1 MTTNGDSP
9 IVWSIWQASSCRPHK
24 GLGRGECHMKKKTV
38 RDVDVA
44 GKRVLVRVDF
54 NVPLRDRRVFDD
66 TRIRAA
72 LPTIE
77 YLRGEGAKVIL
88 VSHLGRP
95 DGREDPALRLDPVVR
110 RLSDLLGVPVGKT
123 AALVGLEVTEAVGA
137 LRPEGVFVNDA
148 FGAAHRAH
156 ATTAGVAEY
165 LPAVAGFLMEKEL
178 GVLDSL
184 LSNPKRPFVV
194 VLGGIKVSEK
204 IGVIRKFLQFADD
217 LLIGGAMCFTFFAA
231 QGWQVGSSRVES
243 EEGVAA
249 ARRVLDEMAESDC
262 TLHLPQDVLLADR
275 FEADAELRTARA
287 DTILDGWMGVDVGQ
301 DTALDYG
308 RIIAGAGQVFWNGP
322 MGAFE
327 ILPFGKGTRVVAQ
340 AMANCGGV
348 TVVGGGDSLAAVNS
362 LGLSGE
368 MDHVSTGGGASLEY
382 LEGSSLPGL
391 DTLEDA

>member
-24 GLGRGECHMKKKTV
+24 GLGRGECHMNKKTV

-44 GKRVLVRVDF
+44 GKRVLVRVAF

-110 RLSDLLGVPVGKT
+110 RLSDLLGVPVRKT

-137 LRPEGVFVNDA
+137 LRSEGVLVLENSRFHPGETQTDQ
-148 FGAAHRAH
+148 
-156 ATTAGVAEY
+156 TLSTP
-165 LPAVAGFLMEKEL
+165 LP
-178 GVLDSL
+178 
-184 LSNPKRPFVV
+184 
-194 VLGGIKVSEK
+194 
-204 IGVIRKFLQFADD
+204 D
-217 LLIGGAMCFTFFAA
+217 L
-231 QGWQVGSSRVES
+231 
-243 EEGVAA
+243 
-249 ARRVLDEMAESDC
+249 AESDC

-287 DTILDGWMGVDVGQ
+287 DTILNGWMGVDVGQ

-382 LEGSSLPGL
+382 LEGSLLPGL
-391 DTLEDA
+391 DALEDA

>member
-1 MTTNGDSP
+1 
-9 IVWSIWQASSCRPHK
+9 
-24 GLGRGECHMKKKTV
+24 MKKKTV

-54 NVPLRDRRVFDD
+54 NVPLRDCRVFDD

-110 RLSDLLGVPVGKT
+110 RLSDLLGVPVRKT

-137 LRPEGVFVNDA
+137 LRSEGVLVLENSRFHPGETQNDQTLSKQLADLADVFVNDA

-156 ATTAGVAEY
+156 ATTAGVAEH
-165 LPAVAGFLMEKEL
+165 LPAVAGLLMEKEL

-287 DTILDGWMGVDVGQ
+287 DTILNGWMGVDVGQ

-391 DTLEDA
+391 DALEDA

>member
-38 RDVDVA
+38 RDVDVAGKRVLVRVDCFQAEDGIRDVDVA

-110 RLSDLLGVPVGKT
+110 RLSDLLGVPVRKT

-137 LRPEGVFVNDA
+137 LRSEGVLVLENSRFHPGETQNDQTLSKQLADLADVFVNDA

-156 ATTAGVAEY
+156 ATTAGVAEH
-165 LPAVAGFLMEKEL
+165 LPAVAGLLMEKEL

-204 IGVIRKFLQFADD
+204 IGVIRKFLQFADE

-231 QGWQVGSSRVES
+231 QGWQ
-243 EEGVAA
+243 
-249 ARRVLDEMAESDC
+249 
-262 TLHLPQDVLLADR
+262 
-275 FEADAELRTARA
+275 
-287 DTILDGWMGVDVGQ
+287 
-301 DTALDYG
+301 
-308 RIIAGAGQVFWNGP
+308 
-322 MGAFE
+322 
-327 ILPFGKGTRVVAQ
+327 
-340 AMANCGGV
+340 
-348 TVVGGGDSLAAVNS
+348 
-362 LGLSGE
+362 
-368 MDHVSTGGGASLEY
+368 
-382 LEGSSLPGL
+382 
-391 DTLEDA
+391 